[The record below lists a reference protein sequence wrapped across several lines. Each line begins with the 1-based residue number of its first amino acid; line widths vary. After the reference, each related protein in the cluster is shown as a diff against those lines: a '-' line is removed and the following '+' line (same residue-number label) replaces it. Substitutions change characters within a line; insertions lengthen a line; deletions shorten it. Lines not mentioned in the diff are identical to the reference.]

1 MLDGNSFLGP
11 ATSLATDSASVFT
24 DLNGLNAIKKQGR
37 VNEEEALRTVARQ
50 FESMFVNMMLKSMR
64 AANKVFS
71 EGNYL
76 QGFEGD
82 MHQQNYDNQLSL
94 SLTEGRGMGLADV
107 MFQQMQQQYLRSDSG
122 PKQLEQDFRVA
133 QGAIPLASSAA
144 SNPVLI
150 AGLASE
156 ENSASISMT
165 GKITPAGTD
174 DNSIVAELSDIA
186 STVFKTPAE
195 FVQRLL
201 PQVREAA
208 ESLGIEA
215 RALIA
220 QAALETGWGKKM
232 IEGGNGQ
239 PSFNLF
245 GIKASGSWDGDA
257 VTVPTV
263 EFEGGVARRK
273 FDAFRSYD
281 SFAESAMDYASLIKH
296 SPRYQAAVNATDN
309 IGSYWQELQSA
320 GYATDPQY
328 ASKLNRILHSDT
340 LKNAMR
346 LADTLD

>member
-11 ATSLATDSASVFT
+11 ATSLATDSANVFT

-94 SLTEGRGMGLADV
+94 SLTEGQGMGLADV
-107 MFQQMQQQYLRSDSG
+107 MFQQMQQQYLRSENG
-122 PKQLEQDFRVA
+122 PTELQQEFRVA
-133 QGAIPLASSAA
+133 QGAIPLATPAVPNQA
-144 SNPVLI
+144 LVP
-150 AGLASE
+150 GLATAQTE
-156 ENSASISMT
+156 SAHSVE
-165 GKITPAGTD
+165 GKIVASDEGEST
-174 DNSIVAELSDIA
+174 IVSELSDIA
-186 STVFKTPAE
+186 STVFQTPAE

-201 PQVREAA
+201 PQLREAA

-215 RALIA
+215 KALVA

-245 GIKASGSWDGDA
+245 GIKASGGWQGSS

-263 EFEGGVARRK
+263 EFESGVAQRK

-281 SFAESAMDYASLIKH
+281 SFAESAMDYAQLIKN
-296 SPRYQAAVNATDN
+296 SPRYQAAMSATDN
-309 IGSYWQELQSA
+309 ISSYWKELQSA

-328 ASKLNRILHSDT
+328 ANKLDKILHSDT
-340 LKNAMR
+340 LKNALR